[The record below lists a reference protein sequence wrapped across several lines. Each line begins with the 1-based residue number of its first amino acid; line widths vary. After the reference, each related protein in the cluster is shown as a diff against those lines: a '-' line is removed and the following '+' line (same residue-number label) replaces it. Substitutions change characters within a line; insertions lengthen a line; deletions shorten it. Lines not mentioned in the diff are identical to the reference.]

1 MSTKTTLGI
10 FGLGTVGTGVV
21 ALLRDNPQ
29 FDIRA
34 ISVRDRS
41 KTRDFDFS
49 QFEMGGAMKT
59 NVKRPLSLSM
69 RRISSR
75 PWHRA

>member
-34 ISVRDRS
+34 ISVRDRNKS
-41 KTRDFDFS
+41 RDLDFS
-49 QFEMGGAMKT
+49 NFELNQDPFKLAE
-59 NVKRPLSLSM
+59 
-69 RRISSR
+69 
-75 PWHRA
+75 